1 MQMKKSCCLVIL
13 SLLAMCA
20 WAAPMMR
27 TKKTIRLANGQM
39 VEVTMRGDEDF
50 SYMLTADGM
59 VAEKVEQGYV
69 LRSLA
74 ESGVAQKAR
83 LARAQAPRRTSATQA
98 QAPLTSIGSPTIAVV
113 LAEFYDVKFSEAVSG
128 ADPEETFQKFFQGY
142 GNDDPVRFTELGSYG
157 AVRDYFRDQS
167 QGLFT
172 PNFKV
177 VGKVTVPSTHNAYP
191 NNRNGFRDEALD
203 RVTKLEGINWAD
215 YDTNN
220 DGKVDAVIIVFP
232 GLGHN
237 QNGDENDMHAC
248 CWGGAV
254 TKNGVTFATQLIGP
268 EQRKKSSGPVLNGI
282 GVFCHE
288 MSHMLGLP
296 DFYDT
301 TSPADAPGMDIW
313 DIMDYGEYTG
323 AGTRPTGY
331 TAYEKEYMGWITIPE
346 LEGAQH
352 VEMTALAE
360 GGQAYR
366 ISNKAN
372 RDEYYILEVRN
383 KNYPADGYYN
393 WDETMCNTYT
403 GQGLLVTHV
412 DFNASL
418 WNNNSP
424 NGDKNHQRMIIVP
437 ASGEFKLLDEL
448 NRQDGTGNLW
458 KNALHGYTYPCKN
471 VDAGWGILGNNELS
485 DTSMPAATLFNENE
499 DGEKLLHVS
508 LSNIVQDEQD
518 HISLDFVPNGETAID
533 AVNGAFA
540 PWQTEVYTMDGRRA
554 TSNSNGITIV
564 RQRMGDGSEV
574 VKKIMK

>member
-1 MQMKKSCCLVIL
+1 MKRSCCLVIL
-13 SLLAMCA
+13 SLLVVCV

-50 SYMLTADGM
+50 CYMLTADGM
-59 VAEKVEQGYV
+59 VAEMAEQGYV
-69 LRSLA
+69 LRTMA
-74 ESGVAQKAR
+74 ESGVARRAR
-83 LARAQAPRRTSATQA
+83 LASVQAPLRSNATQDA
-98 QAPLTSIGSPTIAVV
+98 APLTSIGSPSIAVV
-113 LAEFYDVKFSEAVSG
+113 LAEFSDVKFSEAVSG
-128 ADPEETFQKFFQGY
+128 ANAEETFQKFFQGY
-142 GNDDPVRFTELGSYG
+142 GNDDAVRFTELGSYG

-177 VGKVTVPSTHNAYP
+177 VGRVTLSGTHHSYANSRA
-191 NNRNGFRDEALD
+191 GFRDEALD
-203 RVTKLEGINWAD
+203 KVTKLEGINWAD
-215 YDTNN
+215 YDKNN

-248 CWGGAV
+248 CWGSAV
-254 TKNGVTFATQLIGP
+254 KKNGVTFATQLIGP
-268 EQRKKSSGPVLNGI
+268 EQRMKSSGPTLNGI

-301 TSPADAPGMDIW
+301 AAPVDAPGMDIW

-346 LEGAQH
+346 LESAQH
-352 VEMTALAE
+352 LDMMSLAE

-372 RDEYYILEVRN
+372 KNEYYILEVRN
-383 KNYPADGYYN
+383 KRYKTDGYYN

-418 WNNNSP
+418 WNGNSP
-424 NGDKNHQRMIIVP
+424 NDDKNHQRMTIVP
-437 ASGEFKLLDEL
+437 ASGQFKLLDDL
-448 NRQDGTGNLW
+448 NRQDKTGALW

-471 VDAGWGILGNNELS
+471 VDAGWGVLGNNELS
-485 DTSMPAATLFNENE
+485 DTSAPAATLFNENE

-508 LSNIVQDEQD
+508 FSNIEQDEQD
-518 HISLDFVPNGETAID
+518 HISLDFAPNGETAINK
-533 AVNGAFA
+533 VKTNVA
-540 PWQTEVYTMDGRRA
+540 PWQTVRYTLDGRRA
-554 TSNSNGITIV
+554 TSGEKGLIV
-564 RQRMGDGSEV
+564 VDGKLM
-574 VKKIMK
+574 VK